1 MDRRNIELVG
11 AARFVASAS
20 THGSAKHA
28 LVNELTLAADE
39 AKTSGRIDDFVELT
53 YAALSVDRDHPRTRQ
68 LASAALAMATDRAS
82 KTDETGDSHAAF
94 ERWLD
99 VLRIIPGDNAAISR
113 VVKIAADLSVD
124 AGPEGEF
131 ELYRRIVL
139 VTPRSAGAVRKL
151 ISSALRSHN
160 FRPAIDALATSGAT
174 DVALDM
180 YKKLTKAAF
189 AAARAAF
196 REERI
201 VEAAEILISLN
212 KAGFTDA
219 KFDTSCDSVRRRL
232 VRGLRAALTDDARE
246 EAARHADPLT
256 RFEPLTTEEIKTLAR
271 YLGKWGD
278 PRDAMLCA
286 ARLRDLEPA
295 NARRWFD
302 LSRAQQRAGE
312 KGAAQKSIRRAMEL
326 DPKDEKIAQLAE
338 RLLA

>member
-11 AARFVASAS
+11 AARFVAGAAS
-20 THGSAKHA
+20 SGSANHA

-68 LASAALAMATDRAS
+68 LASAALAMAADRARDA
-82 KTDETGDSHAAF
+82 DESGDPRVAF

-99 VLRIIPGDNAAISR
+99 VLRITPGDSNAVSK
-113 VVKIAADLSVD
+113 VVKAAAELSSD
-124 AGPEGEF
+124 AGPEGEL

-151 ISSALRSHN
+151 ISSALRAHM
-160 FRPAIDALATSGAT
+160 FQPAIDALANSGAT

-189 AAARAAF
+189 GAARAAY
-196 REERI
+196 REDRI
-201 VEAAEILISLN
+201 IEAAEILISLN

-219 KFDTSCDSVRRRL
+219 KFDAICDSVRRRL
-232 VRGLRAALTDDARE
+232 VRGLRSALTDDARE
-246 EAARHADPLT
+246 DAARHADPLT
-256 RFEPLTTEEIKTLAR
+256 RFEPAATEEIKTLGR
-271 YLGKWGD
+271 YLAKWGD

-286 ARLRDLEPA
+286 VRLRDLEPE

-326 DPKDEKIAQLAE
+326 DPKDQKIAQMAE